1 MKIEFKVITP
11 YGDKLNTQIEKL
23 HIETEAGYVT
33 ILPNHFPLI
42 ASVVPSVVSIKVNEN
57 TSYIASCA
65 SGILKVGE
73 KDTKLIVS
81 SFELSNE
88 IDVERAKK
96 ALKWAQDRLNDNSP
110 DIDKNRAEISLKRAM
125 ARIKASGN

>member
-1 MKIEFKVITP
+1 MKIDFKVITP
-11 YGDKLNTQIEKL
+11 YGEKFNKQIDKL

-42 ASVVPSVVSIKVNEN
+42 ASVVPNVVNIKVDEN
-57 TSYIASCA
+57 NSFIASCA
-65 SGILKVGE
+65 SGILRVGE
-73 KDTKLIVS
+73 KETKLIVS
-81 SFELSNE
+81 SFELSDE

-96 ALKWAQDRLNDNSP
+96 AFKRAQDRLNDNSP
-110 DIDKNRAEISLKRAM
+110 DIDKNRAEIALKRAM

>member
-1 MKIEFKVITP
+1 MTNI
-11 YGDKLNTQIEKL
+11 
-23 HIETEAGYVT
+23 
-33 ILPNHFPLI
+33 FPLI
-42 ASVVPSVVSIKVNEN
+42 LSF
-57 TSYIASCA
+57 IASCA

-96 ALKWAQDRLNDNSP
+96 ALKRAQDRLNDNSP

>member
-57 TSYIASCA
+57 TSYIATITA
-65 SGILKVGE
+65 NKYNTTNLINGVWKILKAIS
-73 KDTKLIVS
+73 KLV
-81 SFELSNE
+81 
-88 IDVERAKK
+88 
-96 ALKWAQDRLNDNSP
+96 
-110 DIDKNRAEISLKRAM
+110 
-125 ARIKASGN
+125 